1 MRHPL
6 ALDELGLMPCRASNR
21 AAFLLQWRTQTDRT
35 EAIRELGLSIAGG
48 LARKKACRHSR
59 SGKTPCW
66 LAALPLFAR
75 LVDSALGRSDALSIR
90 LPSLSRLPS
99 GPALV
104 GNRRSRC
111 RVPVKQGRPPCEG
124 THELI

>member
-6 ALDELGLMPCRASNR
+6 ALDKLGLMPCRASNR

-75 LVDSALGRSDALSIR
+75 LVDSALWGAQTPSRSDCRSFSA
-90 LPSLSRLPS
+90 PKWS
-99 GPALV
+99 GAS
-104 GNRRSRC
+104 GESS
-111 RVPVKQGRPPCEG
+111 K
-124 THELI
+124 